1 MLTELSKE
9 SFYHIIMTSKNLLIV
24 QFKAEWNGAC
34 QIMEAM
40 YLELSKTYKKQV
52 SFFSVDAEKERGL
65 FEQYGFK
72 ELPAI
77 LFFKSGEL
85 VDYALGL
92 TSREILITKIENA
105 LAPYTNYP

>member
-9 SFYHIIMTSKNLLIV
+9 SFNDIIMTSKNLSIV

-40 YLELSKTYKKQV
+40 YLELSKTYKKKV
-52 SFFSVDAEKERGL
+52 SFFSVDAEKESSL
-65 FEQYGFK
+65 YEQYGFK

-77 LFFKSGEL
+77 LFFKNGEL
-85 VDYALGL
+85 VDYATGL
-92 TSREILITKIENA
+92 TSRDILITKIEKA
-105 LAPYTNYP
+105 LAPLN